1 MTSANTI
8 LDALAKAFRKQKIT
22 RDMRTGKGGI
32 QLWYISTLEYH
43 AAIIKNKEN
52 P

>member
-1 MTSANTI
+1 MTSVNTI
-8 LDALAKAFRKQKIT
+8 VDALAKAFRKKII
-22 RDMRTGKGGI
+22 RDMGTGKREI

-43 AAIIKNKEN
+43 GAIIKNKEN